1 MSNIWDF
8 LYQTVSVS
16 LVALLILAL
25 RKIFDGKLSPRFM
38 CGVWVVLALRIL
50 IPASVK
56 RSVILP
62 TALFCERIKSACES
76 LISSAYSGEYAPI
89 SVSFPFPYV
98 TEAPK
103 SATDWIFILYIAGI
117 FAFILF
123 HAVSYL
129 RLRLLLRKACGAGEE
144 NLQRVRAVC
153 EKYGLKPCRAVEA
166 QVETAFVCGVFR
178 PVLVLPEGKETD
190 EKVIL
195 HEMLHLKYK
204 DVLFGVIWCVLRALH
219 WCNPFLQYVFALI
232 ENDTESLCD
241 YRVLELLSGE
251 ERREYGKIL
260 LSAANEKYARTVGT
274 SSVSNGGKNVSRRIE
289 SIVRFKKYPRGMALV
304 SVCIVI
310 IVGAFSVVGTAAEFS
325 EEFYNPQTQSDYA
338 ASYAM
343 ARLNRCTTPAGALD
357 TFAKAKIYSNPV
369 YLAMCSP
376 LDMQES
382 IVQSENWETDPE
394 LLYARENFSV
404 VNMIKTGKD
413 TYSAYVAINLDF
425 YPDGNGD
432 YTQGTH
438 YSSVGSG
445 SVFIPVTV
453 YKENGW
459 VVEETGERVI
469 FEMPYYGGNVTP
481 PVTKKLTYE
490 AECGTLNLKI
500 FSRAAIDN
508 NNGSIGSIWN
518 SMAVKT
524 PQTGIDIESSG
535 IYFEGTFN
543 FNNNEIFKDKNQ
555 VAVVIGI
562 YDEDK
567 ENAVLPQEVLSEIE
581 NDTDSQGAHFYRGV
595 FGSTYEW
602 YRYSYNNAQVLYY
615 SQAPKITFKNNYSL
629 GYSPYLLPQSYN
641 VWIIADGE
649 IIEEFTVE
657 VAE

>member
-16 LVALLILAL
+16 LAALFILLL

-38 CGVWVVLALRIL
+38 CGVWLVLALRIL

-56 RSVILP
+56 RNIILP
-62 TALFCERIKSACES
+62 TALLCERIKSTCES
-76 LISSAYSGEYAPI
+76 LLSSAYSGEYAPI

-98 TEAPK
+98 TGAPK
-103 SATDWIFILYIAGI
+103 SATDWVFIVYIAGI
-117 FAFILF
+117 FAFLLF
-123 HAVSYL
+123 HAASYL
-129 RLRLLLRKACGAGEE
+129 RLRLLLKKACGAGEE
-144 NLQRVRAVC
+144 NFQRVRAVC

-219 WCNPFLQYVFALI
+219 WCNPFSQCVFSLI

-260 LSAANEKYARTVGT
+260 LCAANEKYARAVGT
-274 SSVSNGGKNVSRRIE
+274 SSVSNGGRNVSRRIAN
-289 SIVRFKKYPRGMALV
+289 IVRFKKYPRGMALV

-310 IVGAFSVVGTAAEFS
+310 IVGVFSVVGTAAEFDS
-325 EEFYNPQTQSDYA
+325 ALYNPQTPSDYN

-343 ARLNRCTTPAGALD
+343 ARLNRCTTAAGALD

-376 LDMQES
+376 IDMHES
-382 IVQSENWETDPE
+382 IIESTNAVDAD
-394 LLYARENFSV
+394 LLYARENFSI

-425 YPDGNGD
+425 YPDSNGD
-432 YTQGTH
+432 YTQGAY

-445 SVFIPVTV
+445 SLFIPVTV

-481 PVTKKLTYE
+481 PVTRKLAYE
-490 AECGTLNLKI
+490 AECGALDLNV
-500 FSRAAIDN
+500 FTRAEIDN
-508 NNGSIGSIWN
+508 SNGSFGAIWN
-518 SMAVKT
+518 GIAVKT
-524 PQTGIDIESSG
+524 PQTGVDIESSTVT
-535 IYFEGTFN
+535 FEGTFK
-543 FNNNEIFKDKNQ
+543 FNNKELFADKKY

-567 ENAVLPQEVLSEIE
+567 ESAVLPQEVLTEIE
-581 NDTDSQGAHFYRGV
+581 NDTSSQGAHFYSGV
-595 FGSTYEW
+595 FGSAYEW
-602 YRYSYNNAQVLYY
+602 YRYSWSNAQVLYY
-615 SQAPKITFKNNYSL
+615 SKAPKITFGNDYSL
-629 GYSPYLLPQSYN
+629 GYSPYLLPRSYN